1 MANIPII
8 HLFYIWLSIFFLFA
22 CQVSWG
28 MQLDRTALHVFC
40 IIKFL
45 RFTVIC
51 GCGAA
56 AAIAPLASLAAA
68 AATATAT
75 ANAAHLR

>member
-1 MANIPII
+1 
-8 HLFYIWLSIFFLFA
+8 LFA

-68 AATATAT
+68 AATATANT
-75 ANAAHLR
+75 AHLR